1 MHMAGKSSLRVT
13 ADRVLL
19 LRSVQYGYMKLSRS
33 AAPSGSDDGGHC
45 DYCVPECIKAPE
57 GNRRCNSG
65 MERVVGKV
73 HSNVDTSFAALE
85 HALLAN
91 VHVVVVSTRLNGHI
105 LLKGVDSSI
114 RAQNQNWIL
123 PLCH

>member
-13 ADRVLL
+13 SDRVLL
-19 LRSVQYGYMKLSRS
+19 LCSVQYGYMKLARS

-45 DYCVPECIKAPE
+45 DHCVPECRKAPE
-57 GNRRCNSG
+57 GNRWGNSG

-73 HSNVDTSFAALE
+73 HSNADTSFAALV

-91 VHVVVVSTRLNGHI
+91 YVSWLS
-105 LLKGVDSSI
+105 VPD
-114 RAQNQNWIL
+114 
-123 PLCH
+123 